1 MSSWEGDRLWVFREK
16 RGLQIALRTLW
27 IPLLVRGATDAP
39 AGVETSPFLCFSGCS
54 RLLKVLQ
61 HLEELMLLMH
71 APTLFS
77 HINQLKCNC
86 IFRIIISQV
95 VPPNALWSGS

>member
-16 RGLQIALRTLW
+16 PGPPIALRTL
-27 IPLLVRGATDAP
+27 LVLGATDAP
-39 AGVETSPFLCFSGCS
+39 AGVATSNFLRFSGCS

-61 HLEELMLLMH
+61 HLGERMLLMH
-71 APTLFS
+71 APTLLLN
-77 HINQLKCNC
+77 INQFKCNC

-95 VPPNALWSGS
+95 VPQNASWSGW